1 MSSSRTTP
9 KSCCASP
16 TTRAFACATSP
27 STVGI
32 TERSAHRIVTELAE
46 DGYIARERV
55 GRRNV
60 YTVKPERPLHHPLA
74 QETEQRRIGDLLE
87 VLLGDNGRRHAGGN
101 PGGRARGGRAQ
112 WATSSSTR
120 SIAAANATLL
130 TAVTIMLFLPNP
142 KRLLIGYLLGGLLVS
157 LTIGF
162 VIVFVVHQ
170 SGATSTTQNSVS
182 PAMDIALGLLLLVA
196 AYVLRSE
203 RMERR
208 RERKKKEK
216 EGVEKGP
223 SRVERVLGKGSAR
236 ITFLVGM
243 VLTLPGV
250 SYLAAL
256 HELDNLNYSASGDD
270 PGHPWLQRHAPDPAR
285 DPLGGLRARP
295 GADGG
300 RGPGLPRPG

>member
-1 MSSSRTTP
+1 M
-9 KSCCASP
+9 
-16 TTRAFACATSP
+16 
-27 STVGI
+27 GN
-32 TERSAHRIVTELAE
+32 IVL
-46 DGYIARERV
+46 YSLV
-55 GRRNV
+55 
-60 YTVKPERPLHHPLA
+60 
-74 QETEQRRIGDLLE
+74 
-87 VLLGDNGRRHAGGN
+87 
-101 PGGRARGGRAQ
+101 
-112 WATSSSTR
+112 
-120 SIAAANATLL
+120 AAANATLL

-162 VIVFVVHQ
+162 VIVFVVHH

-182 PAMDIALGLLLLVA
+182 PAIDIALGLLLLVA

-203 RMERR
+203 RMELR

-236 ITFLVGM
+236 VTFLVGM

-256 HELDNLNYSASGDD
+256 HELDNLNYSVPVTILVILGFNVMLLILLEIPLVGYVLTPERTVVAVQDFRA
-270 PGHPWLQRHAPDPAR
+270 WLTKNGLKVGIYVLAG
-285 DPLGGLRARP
+285 LGALLIV
-295 GADGG
+295 
-300 RGPGLPRPG
+300 RGVIELLT